1 MPFGFQ
7 NAGAG
12 LMNLILKEKISRNLE
27 GDVDDLI
34 VRDFENSYIRIT
46 WIQIEKQNL
55 KCTKGG

>member
-46 WIQIEKQNL
+46 WIQIEK
-55 KCTKGG
+55 